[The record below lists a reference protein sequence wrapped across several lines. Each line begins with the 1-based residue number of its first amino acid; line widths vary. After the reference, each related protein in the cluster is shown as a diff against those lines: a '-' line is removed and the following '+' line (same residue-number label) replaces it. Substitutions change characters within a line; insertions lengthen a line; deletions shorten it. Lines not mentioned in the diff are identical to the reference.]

1 MCLCVCFAR
10 ARQSF
15 FYIFVYIV
23 CKVHCKITYI
33 KFFSLLFTVI
43 RINFLFYFLL
53 LLFCSSFILAAC
65 KLAKSTAKD
74 QLRLLCARRAVFF
87 PVDFGTDVES
97 SEWMEQTRYV
107 LREYFIVCTDD
118 EEEREKKQA
127 EELKFLVENFSQ
139 EIEFYVRIWL
149 RISVQIVY
157 TISLTII
164 Q

>member
-1 MCLCVCFAR
+1 MLLIVCACVCVLRAR
-10 ARQSF
+10 AAVF

-118 EEEREKKQA
+118 EEEREKNKQ
-127 EELKFLVENFSQ
+127 KN
-139 EIEFYVRIWL
+139 
-149 RISVQIVY
+149 
-157 TISLTII
+157 
-164 Q
+164 